1 MFNCQMRLGL
11 LSVKMKNFRA
21 QSSIQEAIALVG
33 ALLMAGVII
42 YAFYTIPTPLQSF
55 FQKTVNEIIIGII
68 IVVIVAAVIYFL
80 SRF

>member
-1 MFNCQMRLGL
+1 
-11 LSVKMKNFRA
+11 MKNFRA

-42 YAFYTIPTPLQSF
+42 YAFYTIPTSLQPF
-55 FQKTVNEIIIGII
+55 FQKTVNEIIIGTI
-68 IVVIVAAVIYFL
+68 IVAIVAAVIYFL

>member
-1 MFNCQMRLGL
+1 
-11 LSVKMKNFRA
+11 MKNFRA